1 MNMNLIG
8 HEDKKKLL
16 RTAQASAKYR
26 NKAMPHMIF
35 AGAPGCGKTTMAR
48 ELSETLML
56 PYVTCSSKSIVK
68 RADVLDL
75 LENLDHEG
83 YDRTGNRIGEINPSI
98 LFIDEIHNLNMEV
111 QEELGIA
118 MEEFRLPTE
127 QKSSDYYWVP
137 YFTLIGATT
146 NDGLLSKP
154 FLDRFKFRFIFEP
167 YEDEEMVKIAELH
180 AKKQKITI
188 TAKAIRG
195 LVSRSRGTPRIL
207 VGYLEHCRDA
217 MLAINSG
224 ITTSFLVEQV
234 FSDLGIDECGLSRT
248 ELKLLQ
254 TLMNS
259 ERPIGLKTLSVTTNE
274 AEKTLSN
281 SVEPHLVRE
290 GFMIISGSG
299 RAITTLGRNYL
310 KKGGY
315 LGNASKLT
323 ISADAVRK

>member
-1 MNMNLIG
+1 MNLIG

-16 RTAQASAKYR
+16 KTAQASAERR

-48 ELSETLML
+48 ELSETLLL
-56 PYVTCSSKSIVK
+56 PYVTCSSKSVK
-68 RADVLDL
+68 SRADVLDL

-83 YDRTGNRIGEINPSI
+83 YDRSGNRIGEINPSI

-127 QKSSDYYWVP
+127 QKSGDYYWIP

-154 FLDRFKFRFIFEP
+154 FLDRFKFRFVFEP
-167 YEDEEMVKIAELH
+167 YKDEEMIKIAELH
-180 AKKQKITI
+180 AKKRNVVI

-195 LVSRSRGTPRIL
+195 LVRRSRGTPRIL

-217 MLAINSG
+217 MLSINSQ
-224 ITTSFLVEQV
+224 ITTAFLVEQV
-234 FSDLGIDECGLSRT
+234 FTDLGIDEHGLSKT
-248 ELKLLQ
+248 ELKLLK

-274 AEKTLSN
+274 AEKTLAN
-281 SVEPHLVRE
+281 SVEPYLVRE
-290 GFMIISGSG
+290 GLMVISGSG
-299 RAITTLGRNYL
+299 RSITTAGRDYL
-310 KKGGY
+310 KRGGY

-323 ISADAVRK
+323 ISADAIRK

>member
-1 MNMNLIG
+1 MNLIG
-8 HEDKKKLL
+8 HEDKKKLM
-16 RTAQASAKYR
+16 RMAQASATHR

-35 AGAPGCGKTTMAR
+35 AGAPGCGKTTMAKL
-48 ELSETLML
+48 LSETSDL
-56 PYVTCSSKSIVK
+56 PYLTCSSKSLK
-68 RADVLDL
+68 TRADTMDL
-75 LENLDHEG
+75 LENLDHNG
-83 YDRTGNRIGEINPSI
+83 YNRSGDRIKEINPSI

-118 MEEFRLPTE
+118 MEEFRIPTE
-127 QKSSDYYWVP
+127 QKSSDYHWIP

-154 FLDRFKFRFIFEP
+154 FLDRFGFRFIFEP
-167 YEDEEMVKIAELH
+167 YVNEEMWEIARFH
-180 AKKQKITI
+180 AKREKISI
-188 TAKAIRG
+188 TAKAIRS
-195 LVSRSRGTPRIL
+195 LVQRSRGTPRIL
-207 VGYLEHCRDA
+207 VGYLERCRDS
-217 MLAINSG
+217 MLAING
-224 ITTSFLVEQV
+224 QMVTSVLTEQV
-234 FSDLGIDECGLSRT
+234 FSDLGIDKHGLSRT

-290 GFMIISGSG
+290 GFMTISGSG
-299 RAITTLGRNYL
+299 RVITTTGRDYL
-310 KKGGY
+310 KKEGY

-323 ISADAVRK
+323 ISADAIRK